1 MPLSY
6 DGRERLDWRK
16 ARRSMN
22 NGNCAEV
29 ATAIGAVAVRDS
41 KDPQG
46 LVLRYSLTSW
56 HSFLAA
62 AKKGDFDELRYS
74 SLIDSFLIAV
84 LAGFRGGL
92 VMGSRTVFRPSVR

>member
-1 MPLSY
+1 MPLLY

-16 ARRSMN
+16 AGRSMN

-41 KDPQG
+41 KDPHG
-46 LVLRYSLTSW
+46 PVLRYSLTSW

-62 AKKGDFDELRYS
+62 AKKGYFDELHYS
-74 SLIDSFLIAV
+74 SLIGSILVAV
-84 LAGFRGGL
+84 L
-92 VMGSRTVFRPSVR
+92 VGSRVGW